1 MKKEF
6 LLAIPLFAGLMLMIY
21 SWFLSYP
28 LSVNAV
34 GDSIFSHIPILYWLS
49 IPLLLTSMF
58 LIAVTFKNKYLNW
71 ILTIGFVLVLYSLSY
86 FYYTMP
92 TGDSTFFRG
101 LTQNL
106 ISTNNLNASQFIHN
120 YYQWPSFFLLGTIT
134 TLVSGLKLPSYE
146 FLLFTIIGFLLA
158 SALYVYAS
166 KADKRSG
173 YFVVAAFFV
182 VMFLYLNYQA
192 VPFSL
197 AFALLFVL
205 FMLETTNER
214 SVGTTIV
221 TLILYTSTVITHA
234 FVPLF
239 FVIYLLIRSIIG
251 KSRQYFELF
260 VLTLV
265 IYVVVQITFAVFS
278 FRGNIASI
286 FTPPTEYSG
295 VIGATLAS
303 TSLGIDEIPRLLSRT
318 MTISFALLCVA
329 GFVFLIFRRKLT
341 KMNLAIFLTGAVYS
355 GIGALFAVLG
365 LRAIPLAFIP
375 IAFGGV
381 VLFQSKFRRFIKYLV
396 VIMLILVVF
405 VPIHSSI
412 INSYPLTFQTKED
425 IITADF
431 MLEKYNWTSNSVVI
445 SDLGARWY
453 LAPQIQGKTEIDTD
467 LQPRYS
473 LSNITQYDSI
483 MYSVGLAERLNMSN
497 IPVEPMSQQIID
509 RFDVVYNSG
518 FSYIATKSR

>member
-1 MKKEF
+1 
-6 LLAIPLFAGLMLMIY
+6 
-21 SWFLSYP
+21 
-28 LSVNAV
+28 
-34 GDSIFSHIPILYWLS
+34 
-49 IPLLLTSMF
+49 
-58 LIAVTFKNKYLNW
+58 
-71 ILTIGFVLVLYSLSY
+71 
-86 FYYTMP
+86 
-92 TGDSTFFRG
+92 
-101 LTQNL
+101 
-106 ISTNNLNASQFIHN
+106 
-120 YYQWPSFFLLGTIT
+120 
-134 TLVSGLKLPSYE
+134 
-146 FLLFTIIGFLLA
+146 
-158 SALYVYAS
+158 
-166 KADKRSG
+166 
-173 YFVVAAFFV
+173 
-182 VMFLYLNYQA
+182 
-192 VPFSL
+192 
-197 AFALLFVL
+197 
-205 FMLETTNER
+205 MLETSNER

-265 IYVVVQITFAVFS
+265 IYIVVQITFAVFS

-303 TSLGIDEIPRLLSRT
+303 TSLGIDELPRLFSRT
-318 MTISFALLCVA
+318 MTIAFALLCVA

-355 GIGALFAVLG
+355 GIGAVFAVLG

-375 IAFGGV
+375 VAFGGV
-381 VLFQSKFRRFIKYLV
+381 VLFQSKFRRVIKYLV
-396 VIMLILVVF
+396 VVMLIFVVF

-425 IITADF
+425 LVTADF
-431 MLEKYNWTSNSVVI
+431 MLEKYDWTSGTVVI

-473 LSNITQYDSI
+473 LSNITRYDSI
-483 MYSVGLAERLNMSN
+483 MYSVGLAERLNMSS
-497 IPVEPMSQQIID
+497 IPVESMSQQIID
-509 RFDVVYNSG
+509 RFNVVYNSG